1 MILQRIIS
9 AQGTHMKLSPHE
21 QEQII
26 SLMTRMYTEI
36 GAIEAEYDLFIGEG
50 DFRSR
55 IEYFHDAIR
64 AYFSQDAKA
73 REEGGRLTVEWLA
86 YDIQCLRYIQSM
98 PLSPFKPKGGMM
110 SPSSDVVM
118 LDHNLVTKPKRP
130 DRQTKEKLVEL
141 YQHYAVLFAALL
153 KPLADHDYHDRID
166 DLIHDTKDISAII
179 GQLEAMKGGKGNLT
193 LIAQLAQHLEDDQLR
208 GEVLAFLKQEK
219 AKTTENIRK
228 MIDYLK
234 NHNKKKDSSIK
245 VIEDAHLNYA
255 LSQLAVFEASR
266 DMLKKMAAQGMN
278 LVGKF
283 VENSIAATRQEM
295 GR

>member
-1 MILQRIIS
+1 
-9 AQGTHMKLSPHE
+9 MKLSPHE

-36 GAIEAEYDLFIGEG
+36 CAIEAEFDLFIGEG
-50 DFRSR
+50 DFRPR

-98 PLSPFKPKGGMM
+98 PLSPFTPKGGMQ
-110 SPSSDVVM
+110 SASSDLVT

-130 DRQTKEKLVEL
+130 DRKTKENLVEL

-166 DLIHDTKDISAII
+166 DLVHDVRDITAII
-179 GQLEAMKGGKGNLT
+179 QQLEGKGNT
-193 LIAQLAQHLEDDQLR
+193 ALIAQLAQHLEDDQLR

-219 AKTTENIRK
+219 AKTTENNSK
-228 MIDYLK
+228 MITYLK
-234 NHNKKKDSSIK
+234 GHIKKKDSNIK
-245 VIEDAHLNYA
+245 TIEDAHLNYA

-266 DMLKKMAAQGMN
+266 DMLKKMAGRGMN